1 MRILVTGARGK
12 VGAAIV
18 DALLAAGHDVTG
30 ADLLAPAYEGYAV
43 AHYVQVDLGNA
54 GDAYFAVRGHDAVIH
69 AAAIPEPT
77 RNPPDAVF
85 RNNLMATF
93 NVVEACV
100 RLGVGR
106 LVSLSSET
114 VAGMGFAERPF
125 TAPYAPID
133 EDLPSLPQDPYAL
146 AKHFGEQLLDAAA
159 RRSDLRS
166 ISLRPSW
173 VQWEGNYARSLGPW
187 LRDPGPSES
196 FWSYVDAYDLADAA
210 RLAAESE
217 LDGHHAMYVVAA
229 DNGAGRPL
237 AELVARHYGD
247 SVELRALPRPD
258 AGGISFD
265 RASRLL
271 GYAPRRSWRDYLAP
285 DGTLLGEV
293 AERLARGDT
302 GVQRGRAALG

>member
-1 MRILVTGARGK
+1 
-12 VGAAIV
+12 
-18 DALLAAGHDVTG
+18 
-30 ADLLAPAYEGYAV
+30 
-43 AHYVQVDLGNA
+43 
-54 GDAYFAVRGHDAVIH
+54 
-69 AAAIPEPT
+69 
-77 RNPPDAVF
+77 
-85 RNNLMATF
+85 
-93 NVVEACV
+93 V

-196 FWSYVDAYDLADAA
+196 FWSYVDVYDLADAA

-217 LDGHHAMYVVAA
+217 LDGHHAVYVVAA

-237 AELVARHYGD
+237 AELLDAHYGD
-247 SVELRALPRPD
+247 TVERREFPRPD
-258 AGGISFD
+258 AGGIAYA
-265 RASRLL
+265 RAARLL

-285 DGTLLGEV
+285 DGTVLGAA
-293 AERLARGDT
+293 AERLAAGET

>member
-18 DALLAAGHDVTG
+18 DALVTAGHDVTG
-30 ADLLAPAYEGYAV
+30 TDLLPPVYEGHPV
-43 AHYVQVDLGNA
+43 VHYVQANLCEA
-54 GDAYFAVRGHDAVIH
+54 GDAYFAARGQDAVVH

-77 RNPPDAVF
+77 RNPPHAVF
-85 RNNLMATF
+85 QNNLMATF
-93 NVVEACV
+93 NVIEACV

-106 LVSLSSET
+106 LVGLSSES
-114 VAGMGFAERPF
+114 VAGMAFAERRF

-133 EDLPSLPQDPYAL
+133 EDLPLRPQDPYAL
-146 AKHFGEQLLDAAA
+146 AKHFGEQLLQAAA
-159 RRSDLRS
+159 ERSDLRS
-166 ISLRPSW
+166 VSLRPSW

-187 LRDPGPSES
+187 LRDPAPSEG
-196 FWSYVDAYDLADAA
+196 FWSYVDVYDLADAA
-210 RLAAESE
+210 RLAVESE
-217 LDGHHAMYVVAA
+217 LDGHHAMYVAAA

-247 SVELRALPRPD
+247 EVELRPLARAD
-258 AGGISFD
+258 AGGISYA
-265 RASRLL
+265 RAARLL

-285 DGTLLGEV
+285 DGTLLPE
-293 AERLARGDT
+293 ARERLDRGDT